1 MAFEPWKLIG
11 EKSLFRGFREVVQ
24 RRFRFPDGAEGDFD
38 IRIDGEAVAVLAF
51 TPQREAIL
59 VRQFRPGPLKV
70 FLDIPGGAL
79 EAGEDPALAAA
90 RELLEET
97 GYRGRVETVGHTYEN
112 PYTTLYR
119 HNFVALDC
127 VKVAEQSLDPQERI
141 EVVILSLA
149 QFRQHLRTGELCD
162 TETGYRGLDYLG
174 WL

>member
-1 MAFEPWKLIG
+1 MTFQPWKLLS
-11 EKSLFRGFREVVQ
+11 ETLLFRGYRDVVL
-24 RRFRFPDGAEGDFD
+24 RKFEFPDGAVGDFD
-38 IRIDGEAVAVLAF
+38 IRVDGLAVAVLAF

-59 VRQFRPGPLKV
+59 VRQFRPGPLQV
-70 FLDIPGGAL
+70 FLDIPGGAC
-79 EAGEDPALAAA
+79 EAGEDPAVAAA

-97 GYRGRVETVGHTYEN
+97 GFQGRLESVGHTYEN

-127 VKVAEQSLDPQERI
+127 VKVAEQHLDPQERI
-141 EVVILSLA
+141 EVVLLPLER
-149 QFRQHLRTGELCD
+149 FREHLRSGQLCD

>member
-1 MAFEPWKLIG
+1 MGFEPWKLIA
-11 EKSLFRGFREVVQ
+11 EKSLFRGYREVVQ

-51 TPQREAIL
+51 TPEREAIL
-59 VRQFRPGPLKV
+59 VRQFRPGPLAV
-70 FLDIPGGAL
+70 LLDIPGGAL
-79 EAGEDPALAAA
+79 ESGEDPAVAAA

-97 GYRGRVETVGHTYEN
+97 GYRGRIEAVGHTYEN

-141 EVVILSLA
+141 EVVLLPLD
-149 QFRQHLRTGELCD
+149 QFRQHLRSGQLCD
-162 TETGYRGLDYLG
+162 TETGYRGLDHLG